1 MQSGMKTSEDDY
13 SALLIDGWLSGG
25 GGGHDGRG
33 IRGHGASGQVII
45 SLSG

>member
-25 GGGHDGRG
+25 GHDGRG